1 MKSRNEPPRGSAF
14 EKPLNLPSLARTG
27 AGAPQAVPGTLFE
40 VSYVEQRSEERLE
53 DDRWLLL
60 LSGELII
67 DLPHGDFRIL
77 EAGDSL
83 RLPRGVVISCQ
94 PVQPAVLL
102 WTAVY

>member
-1 MKSRNEPPRGSAF
+1 MSPRNEPPRGSAF

-27 AGAPQAVPGTLFE
+27 AGTPQAVPGTPFE
-40 VSYVEQRSEERLE
+40 VSYVEERSEERL
-53 DDRWLLL
+53 DGDRWLLL

-83 RLPRGVVISCQ
+83 RLPRGVAISCQ
-94 PVQPAVLL
+94 PVQAAVVL
-102 WTAVY
+102 WAAAY